1 MRNLGIMGGTFDP
14 IHLGHLEA
22 AEASRVNFALEKVI
36 FVPAGVPP
44 HKSGLI
50 TPARDRLS
58 MVMQAT
64 KDKPYFEVSDFEVN
78 RPGKSYTVDTIEY
91 FRQVYGDETR
101 LFFITG
107 ADAIM
112 EILTWY
118 NVTRL
123 MEICE
128 FIAVTRPGYAVEG
141 LDKYIADLP
150 LKIRQRVNSL
160 VVPGLNISSTAI
172 RNRVKSG
179 QSIANQVSKVVENY
193 IIQNRLYST

>member
-1 MRNLGIMGGTFDP
+1 
-14 IHLGHLEA
+14 
-22 AEASRVNFALEKVI
+22 
-36 FVPAGVPP
+36 
-44 HKSGLI
+44 
-50 TPARDRLS
+50 
-58 MVMQAT
+58 
-64 KDKPYFEVSDFEVN
+64 
-78 RPGKSYTVDTIEY
+78 
-91 FRQVYGDETR
+91 
-101 LFFITG
+101 
-107 ADAIM
+107 
-112 EILTWY
+112 
-118 NVTRL
+118 

-150 LKIRQRVNSL
+150 FKIRQRVNSL